1 MRHMRP
7 LDFKIGMTVMVA
19 VLTAAILV
27 LATTDRGKSSSGAS
41 KGQVRALDNRLS
53 ALDNRLSALD
63 ARVAAIQQAVA
74 KLAARRDGRSTNVPS
89 RQLQSLAAQL
99 RVTTRCMFQMQKEI
113 DDLEG
118 YLAYRTPLIRHRVT
132 GACASMLQP
141 RFGDH

>member
-74 KLAARRDGRSTNVPS
+74 KLAARRGGGRMDA
-89 RQLQSLAAQL
+89 R
-99 RVTTRCMFQMQKEI
+99 
-113 DDLEG
+113 
-118 YLAYRTPLIRHRVT
+118 
-132 GACASMLQP
+132 
-141 RFGDH
+141 